1 LNENAGKTEH
11 FGRVL
16 VDLLSWKLPFEILRN
31 MLPVMLDPT
40 APHQKRKHPGGN
52 FPSPVHPLGYHPT
65 CAACAHLYALQPLRQ
80 AIGQI
85 GHFPLQC

>member
-16 VDLLSWKLPFEILRN
+16 VDLLSWKLPSEILRN

-52 FPSPVHPLGYHPT
+52 FPSPVLLLT
-65 CAACAHLYALQPLRQ
+65 CVFFMFKQKLVGEA
-80 AIGQI
+80 GQT
-85 GHFPLQC
+85 GLDF